1 MFPGLIA
8 HFTIFFMKVFLQ
20 QRGYF
25 PKDLGFPSNAGKKTH
40 LFPKCFFSWWFT
52 MVQPVQNHEIN
63 KHNTSSWLK
72 QPMNENSAK
81 VKLDHAPISINFYQ
95 FFFELWGTWFER
107 QGFGWGMVSTDS
119 MGVAAFQQRTSRANT
134 KNFSIFLG
142 EKNMFFF

>member
-1 MFPGLIA
+1 M
-8 HFTIFFMKVFLQ
+8 
-20 QRGYF
+20 
-25 PKDLGFPSNAGKKTH
+25 
-40 LFPKCFFSWWFT
+40 FFSWWFT

-142 EKNMFFF
+142 EKNMFFFLVGGWTNPCEHMSQNGNLPQIRGENKPFETTTKFLGIPMFN